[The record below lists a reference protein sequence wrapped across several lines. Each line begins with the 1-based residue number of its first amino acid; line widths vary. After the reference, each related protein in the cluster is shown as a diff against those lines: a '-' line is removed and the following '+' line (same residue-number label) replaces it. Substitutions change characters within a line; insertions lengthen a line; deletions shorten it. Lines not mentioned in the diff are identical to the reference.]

1 MGLGLIMEKYYMYD
15 KDSKEYNKWYTTNEN
30 LIKEFK
36 LAKKYYKLFEICG
49 CVSIISFFAILISAG
64 LNSWIAGLIFGVL
77 MISSILIGFLVF
89 LEKYDTLFIKT
100 LNKYY
105 ETDEYKELYNKY
117 IEEENAKRDA
127 LLYEKSKR
135 LVEAYDIIDN
145 KHLSQEERINLLKQY
160 VDKE

>member
-1 MGLGLIMEKYYMYD
+1 MEKYYMYD
-15 KDSKEYNKWYTTNEN
+15 KESRDFDKWYTTDES
-30 LIKEFK
+30 LIKDFK
-36 LAKKYYKLFEICG
+36 IAKRYYKISEICG
-49 CVSIISFFAILISAG
+49 CISIASFFAVLILGA
-64 LNSWIAGLIFGVL
+64 LNSWIAGLIFGIL
-77 MISSILIGFLVF
+77 TISSLPIGFLLF
-89 LEKYDTLFIKT
+89 LEKYDVIFTKT

-145 KHLSQEERINLLKQY
+145 KHLSQEQRINLLKQY